1 MRVTCV
7 VEVPLIVT
15 FVCQPNSWLCGPFA
29 LKHGLLLA
37 GLRADEEEIARIAGT
52 DRTGTDETELAR
64 AAGHFGC
71 SLGSVRR
78 RDAEAAK
85 RDLTRLLADTTPVLL
100 CIEQWD
106 HWVVAAHEE
115 EGTFVVLDSRAPAI
129 FRVLPWEYLRELLVY
144 RRGRHTRI
152 YDLHPLEACGDRA
165 LRPVFTVSRAQ
176 FLQQWENRPI
186 AQGWYG
192 YLRDALAIVNGGG
205 EADTQSLLP
214 GVFFGRYEPALLE
227 ALAPTNDGGR
237 RTAARREMRGLRF
250 LADTYGLRLD
260 PADEEAARQRLEE
273 VMRRRLREQ
282 PVPDDGSQMTDAR

>member
-29 LKHGLLLA
+29 LKHGLLLS

-52 DRTGTDETELAR
+52 DHTGTDETELAR

-106 HWVVAAHEE
+106 HWVAAAHEE

-192 YLRDALAIVNGGG
+192 YLRDALAVNVNGTLHLLEFARRSRKAALLHVSTCYVAG
-205 EADTQSLLP
+205 EREVPLELGFRLLLP
-214 GVFFGRYEPALLE
+214 TAASPAGT
-227 ALAPTNDGGR
+227 ALANSAGPR
-237 RTAARREMRGLRF
+237 FEMK
-250 LADTYGLRLD
+250 Y
-260 PADEEAARQRLEE
+260 
-273 VMRRRLREQ
+273 
-282 PVPDDGSQMTDAR
+282 